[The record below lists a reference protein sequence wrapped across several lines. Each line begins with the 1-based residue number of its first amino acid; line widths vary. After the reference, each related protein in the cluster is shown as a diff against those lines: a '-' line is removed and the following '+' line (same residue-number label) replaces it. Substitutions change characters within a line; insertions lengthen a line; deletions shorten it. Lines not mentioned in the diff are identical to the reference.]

1 MAEISTAR
9 YNQRR
14 SRHNK
19 NNSGFIKK
27 SVMGQI
33 VICAVFLASIVFL
46 EEEFLKEDSFSHKAV
61 SYILSENTD
70 FRAKYEET
78 KGFFKDRIEMTGLLG
93 ESHDFDPVRNMNPPA
108 IGTVYQKFGIIENPT
123 SGEEDFS
130 YGVKI
135 KTAPDEKVRSVTK
148 GEAVECGYSD
158 KYGNYILIKHS
169 EKIYS
174 FYSQLGEILIKQGD
188 KVNSGQIISTTKA
201 NDEDDGVNMLYFE
214 IRDGDST
221 LDPEAFIDFS
231 DGNLK

>member
-1 MAEISTAR
+1 MKALKVAAIVA
-9 YNQRR
+9 
-14 SRHNK
+14 
-19 NNSGFIKK
+19 IAMLM
-27 SVMGQI
+27 VM
-33 VICAVFLASIVFL
+33 LL
-46 EEEFLKEDSFSHKAV
+46 
-61 SYILSENTD
+61 
-70 FRAKYEET
+70 
-78 KGFFKDRIEMTGLLG
+78 LLG
-93 ESHDFDPVRNMNPPA
+93 YLFLSAEVTVSVVGAETISAEVTPQFAEHKDALTGDTF

-174 FYSQLGEILIKQGD
+174 FYSQLGEILINAGD
-188 KVNSGQIISTTKA
+188 KVNSGQIISTTKV
-201 NDEDDGVNMLYFE
+201 NDEDGLNMLYFE